1 MTTATESPSTL
12 VAILVAA
19 RKAGDREL
27 ERHARQ
33 ALLERHNL
41 KLTFGKP
48 PTTEQGA
55 TDAR

>member
-1 MTTATESPSTL
+1 MTTTTTPATESPSTL

-33 ALLERHNL
+33 ALLDRHRIR
-41 KLTFGKP
+41 LTFEREG
-48 PTTEQGA
+48 Q
-55 TDAR
+55 R